1 MTQREEF
8 EKAWSERKFV
18 FGQTVSI
25 KDIAEEF
32 WNKSRQQM
40 SVEFP
45 PELELDLNG
54 DMLKPSYKNAFV
66 KGYNEAL
73 RDVENAIESAGIKV
87 VSK

>member
-32 WNKSRQQM
+32 WNKSSEQI
-40 SVEFP
+40 SV
-45 PELELDLNG
+45 
-54 DMLKPSYKNAFV
+54 
-66 KGYNEAL
+66 
-73 RDVENAIESAGIKV
+73 
-87 VSK
+87 

>member
-32 WNKSRQQM
+32 WNKSR
-40 SVEFP
+40 
-45 PELELDLNG
+45 
-54 DMLKPSYKNAFV
+54 
-66 KGYNEAL
+66 
-73 RDVENAIESAGIKV
+73 
-87 VSK
+87 

>member
-1 MTQREEF
+1 
-8 EKAWSERKFV
+8 
-18 FGQTVSI
+18 
-25 KDIAEEF
+25 
-32 WNKSRQQM
+32 M